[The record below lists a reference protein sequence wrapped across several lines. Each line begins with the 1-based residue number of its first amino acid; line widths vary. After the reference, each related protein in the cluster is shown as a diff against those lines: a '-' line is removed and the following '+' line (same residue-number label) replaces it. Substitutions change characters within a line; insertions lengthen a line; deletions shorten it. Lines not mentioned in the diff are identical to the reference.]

1 MLLKRYTLYLLL
13 LLSPLSFAESY
24 VYLTNNTMET
34 LTLDTVQSGYG
45 NIVHGDQWQQLAT
58 EVAPLATV
66 RFLRF
71 NRDQGI
77 KWGKEYVFTTRV
89 QSPNN
94 TQAQTLALTQK
105 LKGTMTFSKMWL
117 SAQLDPWHYD
127 RDIHNIDLGEERTLA
142 FRSEYARA
150 SGDDIRYV
158 IHDALQPAQIP
169 EYSNQL
175 SVLNYNTWA
184 LLPGIEAKN
193 TGNRLDTIVQFSKGY
208 DVVIFE
214 EVFDP
219 YLTARFRDALKAEY
233 PYQSDIPWKFG
244 KLLTGGSFIASR
256 WPMSEHDAVVYDA
269 CRKDGCLAGKGI
281 NYAQITKGSNNF
293 HIFGTHT
300 HAYTEPEDIA
310 VRFAQLA
317 QFKSFVDG
325 KNIPAHEAVIMA
337 GDFNVDKVNFPAE
350 HQDFLTLLNATEP
363 SALGEFEFSY
373 AGLVNIYA
381 DAQYSEY
388 LDYVLYSNEHLVPF
402 ESTNTLLTPRSITSK
417 HWGSWDLSDHYPVAG
432 YFEFPISSEYV
443 GG

>member
-1 MLLKRYTLYLLL
+1 MLLKRYTLYFLL

-24 VYLTNNTMET
+24 VYLTNNTMES
-34 LTLDTVQSGYG
+34 LTLETAQSGHT
-45 NIVHGDQWQQLAT
+45 NIVHGDQWQQLVT
-58 EVAPLATV
+58 QVAPLETV

-89 QSPNN
+89 HTQS
-94 TQAQTLALTQK
+94 ATLELTQK

-117 SAQLDPWHYD
+117 SAQQDPWYYD
-127 RDIHNIDLGEERTLA
+127 RDIHNVNLDAQQTLA

-158 IHDALQPAQIP
+158 IHEQAQAAQVP
-169 EYSNQL
+169 QYSNQL

-184 LLPGIEAKN
+184 LLPGITAKN
-193 TGNRLDTIVQFSKGY
+193 TSHRLDTIVDVAKGY
-208 DVVIFE
+208 DVVVFE

-219 YLTARFRDALKAEY
+219 YLTARFRKALKAEY
-233 PYQSDIPWKFG
+233 PYQSDIPWEFG

-256 WPMSEHDAVVYDA
+256 WPMAAHDDVVYDA

-281 NYAQITKGSNNF
+281 NYAQITKGTNNF

-300 HAYTEPEDIA
+300 HAYTMPEDIA
-310 VRFAQLA
+310 VRFSQLA
-317 QFKSFVDG
+317 QFKAFVDS

-363 SALGEFEFSY
+363 RAMGEFEFSY

-381 DAQYSEY
+381 EEQYSEY

-402 ESTNTLLTPRSITSK
+402 ESTNTLLTPRSITAQ

-443 GG
+443 GE